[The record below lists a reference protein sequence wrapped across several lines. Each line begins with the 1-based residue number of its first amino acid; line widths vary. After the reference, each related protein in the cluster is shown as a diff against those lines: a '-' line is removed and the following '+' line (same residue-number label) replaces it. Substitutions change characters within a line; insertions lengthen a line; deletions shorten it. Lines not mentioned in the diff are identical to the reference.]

1 MTILNSILNGIFD
14 LIVSPFRNIN
24 PLWSLALF
32 SLLIAILMLIIFR
45 YTSNQEEIKRTKSK
59 IRAYI
64 YELRL
69 FKDELG
75 IVLSAQKNVFIQ
87 NLHYMKYAVK
97 PMIFMIIP
105 LALILI
111 QLDSLYGHKPLSLKE
126 SAIVSL
132 KLSEKVKIPDNIS
145 VKSDGGLNIETPPL
159 RIAQDKQID
168 WRIRA
173 QEPGEHNLIFK
184 VDDQEYQQKV
194 MVGNKG
200 IVRVTPT
207 VSTPNFWTSLLYPG
221 QKPLAKDGVVKEIHI
236 DYKRNSFG
244 VYKWHVD
251 WIVIIFVLSI
261 VFAFGMKGLFKV
273 EI

>member
-1 MTILNSILNGIFD
+1 MTFLNSILNSIFN
-14 LIVSPFRNIN
+14 LIVSPFKDIN

-32 SLLIAILMLIIFR
+32 SLLIAVLMLIIFR
-45 YTSNQEEIKRTKSK
+45 YTSNQDEIKKTKSK

-87 NLHYMKYAVK
+87 NLHYIKYAMK

-111 QLDSLYGHKPLSLKE
+111 QLDSLYGHKPLGVKE
-126 SAIVSL
+126 STIVSL
-132 KLSEKVKIPDNIS
+132 KLSEDGNIPDDVSI
-145 VKSDGGLNIETPPL
+145 KSDGGISVDTPAL
-159 RIAQDKQID
+159 RIARNNQVD
-168 WRIRA
+168 WRISA
-173 QEPGEHNLIFK
+173 QEPGEHNIIFS
-184 VDDQEYQQKV
+184 VSQEQYQQKII
-194 MVGNKG
+194 VGEQG

-207 VSTPNFWTSLLYPG
+207 VSTPNFWNNLLYPG
-221 QKPLAKDGVVKEIHI
+221 QQPLVKGGMVKEIHV

-244 VYKWHVD
+244 VYKWKVD

-261 VFAFGMKGLFKV
+261 VFAFAMKGLFKV